1 MDWPDR
7 ELFPSKGRITTFT
20 VLILLVGIQNFQ
32 PDKLL
37 LWIKLSLFQ
46 VLISA
51 TVLAFASSAPV
62 DPLTAAVGATVNALG
77 NAAGT
82 AAIGTA
88 GVGSGIILKHLVTGD
103 GSIPRVSAGIN
114 TGLGL
119 GPLRLGGKV
128 GAGFGGVAPGTWYE
142 PLSEEETL
150 LLQAQLGLGLGQT
163 DLYTGAGLGLNYG
176 WPKEDAAKEEEGKV
190 ISSEVIEVGEWAP
203 VGEPVAI
210 SEAKPFLEF
219 ATGGTLGPLE
229 ANVDVGI

>member
-1 MDWPDR
+1 MSA
-7 ELFPSKGRITTFT
+7 FTFT
-20 VLILLVGIQNFQ
+20 FSQK
-32 PDKLL
+32 KLL

-176 WPKEDAAKEEEGKV
+176 WPKEEEEGKV

-203 VGEPVAI
+203 VGEPVAV

>member
-1 MDWPDR
+1 MSA
-7 ELFPSKGRITTFT
+7 FTFT
-20 VLILLVGIQNFQ
+20 FSQK
-32 PDKLL
+32 KLL

-176 WPKEDAAKEEEGKV
+176 WPKEDAAKEGEGKV

-203 VGEPVAI
+203 VGEPVAV

>member
-1 MDWPDR
+1 MSA
-7 ELFPSKGRITTFT
+7 FTFSPK
-20 VLILLVGIQNFQ
+20 N
-32 PDKLL
+32 LL

-176 WPKEDAAKEEEGKV
+176 WPKEEEEGKV

-210 SEAKPFLEF
+210 SEEKPFLEF

>member
-1 MDWPDR
+1 MSA
-7 ELFPSKGRITTFT
+7 FTFT
-20 VLILLVGIQNFQ
+20 FSQK
-32 PDKLL
+32 KLL

-190 ISSEVIEVGEWAP
+190 ISFEVIEVGEWAP

>member
-1 MDWPDR
+1 MSA
-7 ELFPSKGRITTFT
+7 FTFS
-20 VLILLVGIQNFQ
+20 QK
-32 PDKLL
+32 KLL

>member
-1 MDWPDR
+1 MSA
-7 ELFPSKGRITTFT
+7 FTF
-20 VLILLVGIQNFQ
+20 GQK
-32 PDKLL
+32 KLL

-176 WPKEDAAKEEEGKV
+176 WPKEEEEGKV

>member
-1 MDWPDR
+1 MDWPDG

-20 VLILLVGIQNFQ
+20 LLILLVGIHFQ
-32 PDKLL
+32 PKKLL

>member
-1 MDWPDR
+1 MSA
-7 ELFPSKGRITTFT
+7 FTFT
-20 VLILLVGIQNFQ
+20 FSQK
-32 PDKLL
+32 KLL

-176 WPKEDAAKEEEGKV
+176 WPKEEEEGKV

>member
-1 MDWPDR
+1 M
-7 ELFPSKGRITTFT
+7 
-20 VLILLVGIQNFQ
+20 ILLVGIHFQ
-32 PDKLL
+32 PKILL

-176 WPKEDAAKEEEGKV
+176 WPKEEEEGKV